1 MSKRRRKRKKKPDS
15 AERTGAGG
23 TAPGELSPE
32 DKADEKKQGKKKSP
46 ARNLIETVVV
56 VAALVLVLRGF
67 LLEAFKIP
75 SSSMEPTLLGH
86 PYHGDRVLAFKPSVT
101 LGTPGRWSVV
111 VFLKRPDRLERSKG
125 ETSSRNFIK
134 RVVGIPGDRLMLAGG
149 DVFVEGAKPDD
160 HAIARKPSRVQEEVW
175 HPVYDS
181 RYDRDRKG
189 TPPWKLDDGLAHD
202 SEKGTISSR
211 SEGTA
216 WARFAVNNHEDDNGL
231 VTNLYVKRLR
241 IGVVCPGCGRE
252 FKADIG
258 TTRTRVPCPGC
269 GKVIDVLADP
279 PADPAEPESPE
290 EIERTRFRVWVG
302 CTDCPDAFEAALP
315 SLRRQ
320 VSCPRCGKPIT
331 PACYP
336 VRREGEVPVADVR
349 VSFDVRA
356 SAGRGWVLAELSV
369 DDDRYVARVPLG
381 GGAASV
387 SGPASVGSVE
397 SAAPVPPFVSAQ
409 SATAAGEDAPGAARR
424 VSFAKVDQAL
434 ILCVDGSE
442 LIRKEY
448 DLDWRK
454 RVGRPTSNSI
464 RIGIEGARA
473 AFDRVLIERDLH
485 YLPRGNPE
493 LFEFYS
499 VARGRWQPEPRAGEG
514 GAIRMRET
522 LGASQFVMLG
532 DNSPSSYD
540 GRMWPPV
547 EKGDMVGRAF
557 FLFWPPSRMRRV
569 R

>member
-1 MSKRRRKRKKKPDS
+1 MSKRRRKRKKPDP

-23 TAPGELSPE
+23 KASGERSPE
-32 DKADEKKQGKKKSP
+32 DRIDEKKPGKKKSP

-56 VAALVLVLRGF
+56 VAVLVLVLRGF

-125 ETSSRNFIK
+125 ETTSRNFIK

-149 DVFVEGAKPDD
+149 DVFTEGTKPDD
-160 HAIARKPSRVQEEVW
+160 YAIARKPPSVQEEVW

-202 SEKGTISSR
+202 AAKGAISGR

-216 WARFAVNNHEDDNGL
+216 WARFAVNHHEEDSGL

-241 IGVVCPGCGRE
+241 IGIVCPGCGRE
-252 FKADIG
+252 FKTDIG

-279 PADPAEPESPE
+279 PAADPTEPGARESSEP
-290 EIERTRFRVWVG
+290 TRFRVWVG

-320 VSCPRCGKPIT
+320 VGCPRCGKPIT

-349 VSFDVRA
+349 VSFDVRS
-356 SAGRGWVLAELSV
+356 SAGKGWVLAELSV
-369 DDDRYVARVPLG
+369 DDERYVARVPLG
-381 GGAASV
+381 GGKASV
-387 SGPASVGSVE
+387 S
-397 SAAPVPPFVSAQ
+397 VPPRRQGSQERQEQPSLAYSDVLGVLAVP
-409 SATAAGEDAPGAARR
+409 PGAARR

-434 ILCVDGSE
+434 VLCVDGE
-442 LIRKEY
+442 EIIRKEY

-493 LFEFYS
+493 LYEFYS
-499 VARGRWQPEPRAGEG
+499 VARGRWTAEPRAGEG
-514 GAIRMRET
+514 GAIRMRER
-522 LGASQFVMLG
+522 LGPSQFVMLG